1 MAMVGGHRRD
11 IDRRL
16 RVGREHH
23 KHVPGRHPRRRG
35 ARLDERQRA
44 AQPTDVQHSLHT
56 VERMIAVILASG
68 EPERLYTGLSLLV
81 SAAADGRRALG
92 LATFGALEALL
103 ADELSPREDAFG
115 RTLAELRAT
124 ALELD
129 EVTIWACA
137 AAVETAG
144 VTREAVE
151 ERLDGV
157 LSTPRFLREARDA
170 QLVVV

>member
-1 MAMVGGHRRD
+1 MAVVGGHRRE

-23 KHVPGRHPRRRG
+23 EDVPGRHPRRRG

-56 VERMIAVILASG
+56 VGRMIAVILASG

-92 LATFGALEALL
+92 LATFGALETLL
-103 ADELSPREDAFG
+103 ADPEPRDDAFG

-124 ALELD
+124 
-129 EVTIWACA
+129 
-137 AAVETAG
+137 
-144 VTREAVE
+144 
-151 ERLDGV
+151 
-157 LSTPRFLREARDA
+157 
-170 QLVVV
+170 